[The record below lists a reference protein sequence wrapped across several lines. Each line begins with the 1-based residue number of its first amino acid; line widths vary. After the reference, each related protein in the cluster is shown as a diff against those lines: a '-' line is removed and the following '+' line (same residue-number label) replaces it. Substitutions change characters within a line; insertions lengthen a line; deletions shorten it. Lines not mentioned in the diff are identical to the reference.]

1 MTDPIGDMIIRIKNG
16 YQARK
21 EKVTVPYSKMK
32 ENLAEIMVKTGYLK
46 KVEVLKEKKI
56 KTLVLTLKY
65 RGKMAAVTGVKR
77 ISKPGLRIYRRS
89 DKIKKLSLGYGINIV
104 STPAGL
110 MTGKKA
116 AKNNLG
122 GEVICEI
129 W

>member
-21 EKVTVPYSKMK
+21 EKVIVPYSKMK
-32 ENLAEIMVKTGYLK
+32 ASLAEIMVKTGYLK

-56 KTLVLTLKY
+56 KTLVLALKY

-77 ISKPGLRIYRRS
+77 ISKPGLRVYQHS
-89 DKIKKLSLGYGINIV
+89 NKIKKLSLGYGINII

-110 MTGKKA
+110 MTGLEA
-116 AKNNLG
+116 AKKNLG